1 LTSSDAEPK
10 AGEPAA
16 AASATTAQQVPG
28 DSRVLAVL
36 GLLFALLLL
45 WRASEG
51 AGAVYISE
59 LNGTITEATALD
71 YEAGLAKF
79 SWSRTLGVWVAAFL
93 TLSVFSFLYRDN
105 VAYKLT
111 ESIFVG
117 VSAAYWMIVAFW
129 SVIIPNLLGK
139 IWPAWIQSWAVP
151 GLSPVRDELWWL
163 YLIPLLLG
171 GMLLMRLSP
180 KGTWLARWPLAF
192 IIGSTAGI
200 RLIGFLQADFLSQIR
215 NTIVPLVVL
224 DEGSVQW
231 GSSLRNVVLIIS
243 VLSALVYFFFSIE
256 HKGWTGRVSRVGVWV
271 LMITFGAAFG
281 YTVMGRIAL
290 LTMRFDFL
298 LKDWLGLVGVLP

>member
-1 LTSSDAEPK
+1 MTSSDAEPK